1 LNEVNPERFVPHKIS
16 SVFLLSAIL
25 LLGCSKDDDNNSVPP
40 ATAPSPVIVSDIL
53 RKRPTTESLKS
64 GPRTPLPIKFA
75 PFTLMVPP
83 GWQLMTNNST
93 DVVAAT
99 VEGSTPTDEVVISI
113 PSNAIIT
120 TEQEKSLESRAQQDF
135 KKYPDLL
142 EKPGIREITGGKVI
156 ERLIPDVQSA
166 TEPSAAA
173 PLQMMQWTFTVC
185 IPAATG
191 KSFDAYELR
200 FLGMTIKQYKADQAF
215 LRVVIDSLTYTPD
228 TLPN

>member
-1 LNEVNPERFVPHKIS
+1 VPYKIS

-25 LLGCSKDDDNNSVPP
+25 LAGCGKDDENNVPPP
-40 ATAPSPVIVSDIL
+40 ATAPSSAILSDIL
-53 RKRPTTESLKS
+53 RKRPTTDSLLN

-83 GWQLMTNNST
+83 GWQLKTNSNT

-99 VEGSTPTDEVVISI
+99 IEGFTPTDDAVISI
-113 PSNAIIT
+113 PSIVVISA
-120 TEQEKSLESRAQQDF
+120 EQEKSLESHAQQDF

-142 EKPGIREITGGKVI
+142 AKPGIREIAGGKVI

-166 TEPSAAA
+166 TEPSATA
-173 PLQMMQWTFTVC
+173 PLQTMQWTFTVC
-185 IPAATG
+185 IPSKSG
-191 KSFDAYELR
+191 KGFDAYELR
-200 FLGMTIKQYKADQAF
+200 FLGMTVKEYKADQAF
-215 LRVVIDSLTYTPD
+215 LRAIVDSLTYTPD